1 MDVKAKLIG
10 LLETAHREERT
21 YIGKLTE
28 AERCSAGAADSWS
41 PKDTVGHL
49 AEWKKRMAERLQA
62 TAEGKTPP
70 RFEDTDKE
78 NAAIFRQYHAMGWE
92 EVIQA
97 SERAHSALLQQ
108 LQALTEADLFDPNR
122 LAWQPGQPLWRGI
135 AGSGYSHPISHL
147 AQLYIQRGETD
158 YATQIQEE
166 TARLVSQ
173 LDDSQ
178 SWQGVTVYNLAC
190 HYALAGQT
198 DKAVAKLAEA
208 LRLNPEL
215 TEWSKQDTD
224 LVSIREDPGYKAL
237 YPQ

>member
-1 MDVKAKLIG
+1 MDVKAKLIR
-10 LLETAHREERT
+10 LLETAHREEQI
-21 YIGKLTE
+21 YVGKLTE
-28 AERCSAGAADSWS
+28 AERSAVGAADCWS
-41 PKDTVGHL
+41 PKDTIGHL

-62 TAEGKTPP
+62 GAGGKTPP
-70 RFEDTDKE
+70 RFEDIDQE
-78 NAAIFRQYHAMGWE
+78 NAGIFQQYRSVSWE
-92 EVIQA
+92 EVIQV
-97 SERAHSALLQQ
+97 SERAQSGLIQQ
-108 LQALTEADLFDPNR
+108 LQALAEEELLDPDR
-122 LAWQPGQPLWRGI
+122 LSWQPGQPLWRGI
-135 AGSGYSHPISHL
+135 AGNGYSHPISHL

-178 SWQGVTVYNLAC
+178 AWQGVTVYNLAC

-198 DKAVAKLAEA
+198 EKAVANLAEA

-224 LVSIREDPGYKAL
+224 LVSIREDAGYRAL